1 MTEAPSVVAI
11 DGPAASGKG
20 TLARRIAA
28 ALGYAHLDTGMLYR
42 AVGHAVLQA
51 GGDPGDPRAAGAAA
65 EALAAA
71 DVANPALRDEETG
84 NAAGIVAADPGV
96 RQALLQFQRR
106 FAASPPGEAAGAV
119 LDGRDIGTVICP
131 DAGIKLFVVAA
142 LEERVRRRVR
152 ELRNR
157 GIESIPAQVLQDMKA
172 RDERDRT
179 RAVAPLAPAADAF
192 VIDTT
197 KLSADAV
204 FARAMSFIRS
214 RGGVERKPPLSGGRS
229 GRNRSYR

>member
-1 MTEAPSVVAI
+1 MTEAPPVVAI

-20 TLARRIAA
+20 TLARRVAA

-51 GGDPGDPRAAGAAA
+51 GCDPGDPRAAVAAA
-65 EALAAA
+65 EALVAA

-84 NAAGIVAADPGV
+84 NAAGIVAADSGV
-96 RQALLQFQRR
+96 REALLQFQRR
-106 FAASPPGEAAGAV
+106 FAASPPGGAPGAV

-131 DAGIKLFVVAA
+131 DAGVKLFVHAA
-142 LEERVRRRVR
+142 LDERVRRRVQ
-152 ELRNR
+152 ELRDR
-157 GIESIPAQVLQDMKA
+157 GIESITAQVLRDMKA

-179 RAVAPLAPAADAF
+179 RSVAPLAPAADAC

-197 KLSADAV
+197 ELSADAV
-204 FARAMSFIRS
+204 FAKAMSLIRPQ
-214 RGGVERKPPLSGGRS
+214 GWGEPKPPLSGGRS
-229 GRNRSYR
+229 

>member
-51 GGDPGDPRAAGAAA
+51 GGDPGDPRAAVAAA
-65 EALAAA
+65 EALVAA

-96 RQALLQFQRR
+96 RRALLQFQRR
-106 FAASPPGEAAGAV
+106 FAASPPGGAVGAV

-131 DAGIKLFVVAA
+131 DAGVKLFVVAA

-152 ELRNR
+152 ELQDR
-157 GIESIPAQVLQDMKA
+157 GIESISARVLQDMKA

-179 RAVAPLAPAADAF
+179 RSVAPLAPAADAF

-197 KLSADAV
+197 ELSADAV
-204 FARAMSFIRS
+204 FARAMSFVRQQD
-214 RGGVERKPPLSGGRS
+214 GVERKPPLSGGRC
-229 GRNRSYR
+229 GP

>member
-1 MTEAPSVVAI
+1 MTEAPAVVAI

-51 GGDPGDPRAAGAAA
+51 GGDPGDPRVAAAAA
-65 EALAAA
+65 EALVAA

-96 RQALLQFQRR
+96 RQALLQLQRR
-106 FAASPPGEAAGAV
+106 FAASPPGGAAGAV

-152 ELRNR
+152 ELRDR

-192 VIDTT
+192 VVDTT
-197 KLSADAV
+197 KLNAEAA
-204 FARAMSFIRS
+204 FAKAMSFIRS
-214 RGGVERKPPLSGGRS
+214 QGGVERKPPPSGG
-229 GRNRSYR
+229 